1 MKIIITLLL
10 SLFALSSCVKE
21 KEYSGDELEARSLKA
36 WMKKNHPELM
46 GNYQEDGGYYVEVLS
61 WGDTT
66 AATADGTSDKQND
79 FGNQPIME
87 QDTCWV
93 YYNFTGYN
101 LDGSVFSTRDEVIAR
116 MQATFSDNTH
126 YVPYG
131 NYCGKEEFYAIV
143 EGSYLASRNKIKLS
157 EEYVAANSDICQ
169 STEMTLRKGSKVRLY
184 MTSTI
189 GYTSNGSSAEGGYEG
204 QYKLDANVPMIL
216 DMEVMRVVK
225 NPADVELEMVEQL
238 VKQANDSNE
247 KTQWLQIENTE
258 ESEDDSEENSDTPAT
273 NPDDTEGGESSTDKK
288 YYEGIY
294 YCNTFQPNE
303 DYIHLQ
309 YARPDMA
316 GIGNPYRDSQRYADM
331 AAFDKKL
338 WEILDNKFADMIK
351 KTPDADAKEVTEDN
365 AAMVWYV
372 GRFLDGFI
380 FDTNIEAVRELAFND
395 DGSSNQNYT
404 GESSISYSVSSNK
417 DEYISAWAHCIPKL
431 RYGRWGAIIT
441 TSGYAYGSAG
451 VAGGTSSTSSSTAA
465 AYNSLANL
473 YNYYS
478 MMGSAYYNP
487 YSYYNYYNYYGGYTN
502 YYNYEETTSTIETE
516 IAPYAPLVF
525 YIFIEPTE

>member
-10 SLFALSSCVKE
+10 SLFALTSCVTE
-21 KEYSGDELEARSLKA
+21 PEYSGDELEARSLKA
-36 WMKKNHPELM
+36 WMKKNHPELV
-46 GNYQEDGGYYVEVLS
+46 GNYQENGGYYVEVLK
-61 WGDTT
+61 WGDST
-66 AATADGTSDKQND
+66 AAADAADAEND
-79 FGNQPIME
+79 LGGQAIMD

-101 LDGSVFSTRDEVIAR
+101 LDGSVFSTRDEIIAR
-116 MQATFSDNTH
+116 MQATYSDRTH

-131 NYCGKEEFYAIV
+131 NYCGKEEYYAIG
-143 EGSYLASRNKIKLS
+143 EGSYLASRNKITLS
-157 EEYVAANSDICQ
+157 EEYVANNADICQ
-169 STEMTLRKGSKVRLY
+169 GTELMLRKGSKVRLY

-189 GYTSNGSSAEGGYEG
+189 GYTSNGSSSEGGYEG
-204 QYKLDANVPMIL
+204 QYSLDANVPMIL

-225 NPADVELEMVEQL
+225 NPADVELDMVEQL
-238 VKQANDSNE
+238 IKQSNE
-247 KTQWLQIENTE
+247 SSEQTQWHQIENTE
-258 ESEDDSEENSDTPAT
+258 DSDSDTGEEENTDTPAT
-273 NPDDTEGGESSTDKK
+273 NPEDGDSTTTEEKK
-288 YYEGIY
+288 YHEGIY
-294 YCNTFQPNE
+294 YNNTFKPE
-303 DYIHLQ
+303 EEYAHLK
-309 YARPDMA
+309 YARPDFA
-316 GIGNPYRDSQRYADM
+316 GIGNPYIDTQRYADM

-338 WEILDNKFADMIK
+338 WEILDKKFEKMINK
-351 KTPDADAKEVTEDN
+351 TSEADAKEVTEDN
-365 AAMVWYV
+365 AAIIWYV

-380 FDTNIEAVRELAFND
+380 FDTNIAEVRQLAFNE
-395 DGSSNQNYT
+395 DGSEDEYSS
-404 GESSISYSVSSNK
+404 GETSISYSVSSNK
-417 DEYISAWAHCIPKL
+417 DEYINAWALAIPKL

-441 TSGYAYGSAG
+441 TSGYAYGTSG
-451 VAGGTSSTSSSTAA
+451 VSGGTSSTSSSSTA

-516 IAPYAPLVF
+516 IPPYAPLVF